1 MSTLSIS
8 RFSRRAL
15 TLVELMIVLAIIAIL
30 FVAGW
35 GAWGKA
41 KRKAEDTACVSVMRT
56 SFYPG
61 FGAYLAGNNQVWP
74 QEPEDNDENPIDD
87 ERTLWKW
94 WFETME
100 KHGVAREAWFCPAEK
115 RRIKANPDLTKEEK
129 EDLEKNPDPSYIPMK
144 FGDDP
149 NEAFNSNM
157 PWLHERAD
165 FHENGMNVLR
175 ADGVVFK
182 ELRATAKGG

>member
-1 MSTLSIS
+1 MSTLSFS

-100 KHGVAREAWFCPAEK
+100 KHGVAREACLKE
-115 RRIKANPDLTKEEK
+115 RRVKVGHGGPNAWVHGTLAAMPCKGARPELG
-129 EDLEKNPDPSYIPMK
+129 
-144 FGDDP
+144 GDGAWVQTFD
-149 NEAFNSNM
+149 AGGDRGAGWRGILAVGLAGHGVIL
-157 PWLHERAD
+157 WLQR
-165 FHENGMNVLR
+165 
-175 ADGVVFK
+175 
-182 ELRATAKGG
+182 